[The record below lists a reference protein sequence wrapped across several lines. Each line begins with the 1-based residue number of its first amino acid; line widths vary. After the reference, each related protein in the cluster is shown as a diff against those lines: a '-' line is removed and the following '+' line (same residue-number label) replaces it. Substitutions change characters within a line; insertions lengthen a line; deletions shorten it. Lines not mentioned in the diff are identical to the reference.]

1 MTSAA
6 WPAVP
11 APERIHVE
19 VAYAEPGR
27 QFLVRIE
34 LPSGASIADAV
45 RVADVESQFGI
56 DAGAL
61 AVGIWSKLRDWQTE
75 VRDGDRVELYRPLM
89 LDPKEARRLRARGR
103 PG

>member
-6 WPAVP
+6 WLAVS

-27 QFLVRIE
+27 QFLVRVE
-34 LPSGASIADAV
+34 LPAGASIADAV
-45 RVADVESQFGI
+45 RVADVEGQLGI

-61 AVGIWSKLRDWQTE
+61 TVGVWSKLRDWQTE
-75 VRDGDRVELYRPLM
+75 VRDGDRVELYRPLV
-89 LDPKEARRLRARGR
+89 LDPKEARRQRAKANRG
-103 PG
+103 